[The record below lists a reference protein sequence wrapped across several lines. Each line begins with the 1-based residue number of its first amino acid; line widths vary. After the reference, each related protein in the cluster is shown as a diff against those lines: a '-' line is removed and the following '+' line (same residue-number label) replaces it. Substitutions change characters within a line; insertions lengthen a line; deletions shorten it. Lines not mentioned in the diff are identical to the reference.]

1 MDRQKL
7 TKVKSSQKEKDLRTY
22 TLPELGTS
30 NWDDLLYEPL
40 ENLIPKNL
48 SYPHRHDF
56 YEILI
61 VRSGTGK
68 IRIDSREYSL
78 SENMMFFLTPYQAHR
93 SEWSSKA
100 QGSVLM
106 FKESFLLAD
115 SNSKGPWEYPFF
127 HSIESTPALDF
138 SKIPS
143 ILNVLL
149 LFEEEWSRKENSN
162 RNILR
167 NYSEILMIL
176 AERSYEELP
185 GGISSKTGSL
195 VRKFLKLV
203 GESPN
208 ASKSV
213 RNYASKLLVTPGHL
227 NDTVKKETNRT
238 ASDFLKE
245 RINLEAKRLLEHTD
259 ASVAEISI
267 KLGFNDHSYFIRFFK
282 KENGITPSE
291 YRISRIRK

>member
-1 MDRQKL
+1 MGSKL
-7 TKVKSSQKEKDLRTY
+7 NRTESVRKQKELRTY
-22 TLPELGTS
+22 ILPELGKS
-30 NWDDLLYEPL
+30 PWEDVLYEPL

-61 VRSGTGK
+61 VRSGNGK

-78 SENMMFFLTPYQAHR
+78 SANKMFFLTPYQAHR

-100 QGSVLM
+100 RGSVLM

-127 HSIESTPALDF
+127 HSLESAPALDF

-143 ILNVLL
+143 ILNVIS
-149 LFEEEWSRKENSN
+149 LFEEEWFREQDSD
-162 RNILR
+162 RNLLR

-176 AERSYEELP
+176 AERSYKELP
-185 GGISSKTGSL
+185 GGIPSKTSSL
-195 VRKFLKLV
+195 VRRFLKLV

-227 NDTVKKETNRT
+227 NDTVKKETDRT
-238 ASDFLKE
+238 ASEFLKE

-259 ASVAEISI
+259 ANVSEISV

-291 YRISRIRK
+291 YRISKIRK